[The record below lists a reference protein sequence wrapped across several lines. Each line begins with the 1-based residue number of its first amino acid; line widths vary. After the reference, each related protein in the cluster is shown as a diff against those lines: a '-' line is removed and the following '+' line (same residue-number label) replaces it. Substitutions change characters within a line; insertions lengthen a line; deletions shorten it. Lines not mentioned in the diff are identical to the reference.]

1 MASEIKE
8 FLGNVR
14 LWRGLADQQLAA
26 IAEIAIPRIYT
37 KNQLIFSEGEPG
49 TGFFAVKSGRVKL
62 FKVSAEGKEQILH
75 LFGSEE
81 NFAEVPAFDGDC
93 FPASAIALE
102 ATELLFFPRTAFL
115 NLLEQYPSIAINML
129 VIWLSRMLGVK
140 SSI

>member
-1 MASEIKE
+1 
-8 FLGNVR
+8 VY
-14 LWRGLADQQLAA
+14 
-26 IAEIAIPRIYT
+26 P
-37 KNQLIFSEGEPG
+37 
-49 TGFFAVKSGRVKL
+49 

-81 NFAEVPAFDGDC
+81 HFAEVPAFDGDC

-129 VIWLSRMLGVK
+129 VIFVLRL
-140 SSI
+140 IC